1 MRLIPTH
8 GATSH
13 LRRSIVTFAVGLL
26 LAGCSSDPGATG
38 PTVDGPPTNNPPPSN
53 PPSAQSGRLMV
64 WTSDPSPSPIA
75 VVVNGQAVG
84 TLTRYWTSAPACGE
98 YATGAAI
105 TLTLSA
111 GPHVVAAYETQADGS
126 WPAST
131 VQVPAGGCLTY
142 HLRP

>member
-1 MRLIPTH
+1 MRIIPTH
-8 GATSH
+8 GATSQ
-13 LRRSIVTFAVGLL
+13 LRRSFVSLAVGLL
-26 LAGCSSDPGATG
+26 LAGCSSDPGATD
-38 PTVDGPPTNNPPPSN
+38 PSVNEPPTNNSPPNS
-53 PPSAQSGRLMV
+53 PPTVQTGRLMV
-64 WTSDPSPSPIA
+64 WTSDQSPSPIA
-75 VVVNGQAVG
+75 VVVDGQAVG

-98 YATGAAI
+98 YTTGAAI

-111 GPHVVAAYETQADGS
+111 GSHVVAAYETQADGT